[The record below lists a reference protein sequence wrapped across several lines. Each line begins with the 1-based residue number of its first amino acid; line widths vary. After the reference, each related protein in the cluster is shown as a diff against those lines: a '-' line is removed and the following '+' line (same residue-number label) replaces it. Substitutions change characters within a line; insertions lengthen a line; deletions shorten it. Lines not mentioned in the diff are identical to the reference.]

1 MKMRERLSGAEQA
14 SGSKRVA
21 IGELDFG
28 LLEQSV
34 GYRLRRAQLAIFAR
48 VTHELER
55 LDLTPGQL
63 GVLALIERNPGIT
76 QADVCAA
83 LNIQRAN
90 LVTLINRLEK
100 RQVVERQAVRG
111 DRRSNALVLTSAG
124 ERLVRKAT
132 EIHRSTE
139 LAITRRLGVQGRD
152 QLLTMLD
159 MLTTQAE

>member
-1 MKMRERLSGAEQA
+1 MTMRERMRGAQQA
-14 SGSKRVA
+14 SDKQRLA
-21 IGELDFG
+21 IGELHFG

-48 VTHELER
+48 VTHELEK

-83 LNIQRAN
+83 LSIQRAN

-111 DRRSNALVLTSAG
+111 DRRSNALVLTPAG
-124 ERLVRKAT
+124 ERLVRKAAA
-132 EIHRSTE
+132 IHRSTE
-139 LAITRRLGVQGRD
+139 LAITRRLGVQGKD
-152 QLLTMLD
+152 QLLAMLD
-159 MLTTQAE
+159 RLIIQTE